1 MSHCPRCGNLEYA
14 VEREIDRRL
23 KSIEESQERILHEL
37 HELRHPN
44 RSFPTSICFKEITMN
59 PTIGGNTQVFTGVL
73 APSGATYPADT
84 VFAVTSNDPAVVP
97 TVDATGLIVT
107 GALPAGWVESTT
119 TPLAYAYTATSASGS
134 LSATITPSAPP
145 VTFPTGIAFA
155 QTQ

>member
-44 RSFPTSICFKEITMN
+44 RSFPTSIVFKEITMN

-97 TVDATGLIVT
+97 TV
-107 GALPAGWVESTT
+107 
-119 TPLAYAYTATSASGS
+119 ATSLRCRDPVWFALIGPVVHWALSGGPLRNSESARLSPISFAILGFLS
-134 LSATITPSAPP
+134 LITS
-145 VTFPTGIAFA
+145 
-155 QTQ
+155 